1 MQGRTT
7 SSTGEDR
14 NMKSSAPLGLSFLR
28 IIMNPKAM
36 TIDQMY
42 GYFDELN
49 EWNDGILA
57 TTYRLAY

>member
-1 MQGRTT
+1 
-7 SSTGEDR
+7 
-14 NMKSSAPLGLSFLR
+14 
-28 IIMNPKAM
+28 MNPKAM

-57 TTYRLAY
+57 TTYRSASCGLHKKYKE